1 MDWGG
6 GFVTATFTGTS
17 VASAYLLPPLAARNS
32 YVDPTIM
39 RILMRF
45 GLRIDFVS
53 SNNSAIVAGV
63 IAWDDVNDTV
73 PTDPPLPFANPELD
87 WMIRSPILL
96 PTAAAQ
102 GSVVYQQDDTFAQS
116 SAKRRLG
123 NQSGLLLV
131 VQSGS
136 NATVSWGVDVRY
148 LLKE

>member
-6 GFVTATFTGTS
+6 AAVAATFTGTS
-17 VASAYLLPPLAARNS
+17 VSSAYLLPPLAARGS

-53 SNNSAIVAGV
+53 SNNSSIVAGV

-73 PTDPPLPFANPELD
+73 PTDPPLPRSNPELD

-96 PTAAAQ
+96 LPAAAQ
-102 GSVVYQQDDTFAQS
+102 GSLIYQQDDTFAQS

-131 VQSGS
+131 VESGS

>member
-1 MDWGG
+1 
-6 GFVTATFTGTS
+6 
-17 VASAYLLPPLAARNS
+17 
-32 YVDPTIM
+32 
-39 RILMRF
+39 MRF

-53 SNNSAIVAGV
+53 SNNSAITAGV

-73 PTDPPLPFANPELD
+73 PADPPLPNSNPELD

-96 PTAAAQ
+96 PPAAAA
-102 GSVVYQQDDTFAQS
+102 GSLIFQQDDTFAQS

-131 VQSGS
+131 VESGS
-136 NATVSWGVDVRY
+136 NGTVSWGVDVRY